1 MTTTHSFKPG
11 DVALRVSHIPGIEP
25 YRSILVG
32 RCQQHRDTPTPHWH
46 HQDGGFD
53 PFHHENATYVPL
65 VVLDYRSKDDAE
77 RLLNLFYGGCGA
89 SEEDVADMQKA
100 LLEIVKPQIEEPT
113 EKWTLVQAGER
124 IFVLAHP
131 EKDVS
136 WRDIR
141 SFFATDWPGVR
152 SYGTP
157 KVLSKP
163 VSES

>member
-1 MTTTHSFKPG
+1 MTTTHSFNPG

-32 RCQQHRDTPTPHWH
+32 RCQEHRDTPTPHWH

-77 RLLNLFYGGCGA
+77 RLANLFIGIA
-89 SEEDVADMQKA
+89 DEQDVADMQKA
-100 LLEIVKPQIEEPT
+100 LLEIVKPVIEEPT
-113 EKWTLVQAGER
+113 EQWTLVQAGDR
-124 IFVLAHP
+124 IFVLDHP
-131 EKDVS
+131 EEDYS
-136 WRDIR
+136 WRDVR
-141 SFFATDWPGVR
+141 SGFAADWSGVW

-157 KVLSKP
+157 KVVSKP
-163 VSES
+163 VDKS